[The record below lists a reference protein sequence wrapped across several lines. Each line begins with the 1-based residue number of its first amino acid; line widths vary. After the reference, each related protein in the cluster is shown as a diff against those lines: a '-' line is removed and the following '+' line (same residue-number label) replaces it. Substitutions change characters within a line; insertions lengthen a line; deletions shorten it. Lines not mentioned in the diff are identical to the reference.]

1 MNITIKATRHQ
12 LNDEERILV
21 DHKLGQIAKLL
32 GRDAD
37 TAELNVE
44 VALTADGEKHGTAC
58 HAEANL
64 TAGGKFYRASAS
76 ADTMQSAIEAVHRE
90 LAHEVKSQRGRAR
103 RLWKRGR
110 AAIKSMLQRG

>member
-12 LNDEERILV
+12 LNDEERTLV
-21 DHKLGQIAKLL
+21 DQKLGAIAKLL

-44 VALTADGEKHGTAC
+44 VALTADGEKHGEAWR
-58 HAEANL
+58 AETNL

-76 ADTMQSAIEAVHRE
+76 ADTMASAIEAVHKE
-90 LAHEVKSQRGRAR
+90 LAQEVKSQRGRAHKM
-103 RLWKRGR
+103 WKRGR
-110 AAIKSMLQRG
+110 AAIKAMLQRG